1 MKTVKLTASEI
12 RSIELF
18 LSANPCMSGCAYPEM
33 QKSKKDC
40 DECKLTKDMHSILEK
55 LNLE

>member
-33 QKSKKDC
+33 QRSKKVVKNVNLLKIC
-40 DECKLTKDMHSILEK
+40 ILY
-55 LNLE
+55 